1 MSSQPLTGRL
11 PEDAALRWW
20 VRRPEQTNKRTET
33 TEPQSKHVLHMK
45 YSNLL
50 TISVAVGA
58 LLVSPAVSRA
68 SILASPHDFH
78 SESWNNDPGDPNAVC
93 SPCHQAHNGDSKV
106 IPLWNHASSQGPWI
120 MYSTLNSPSFKASG
134 TETPI
139 NNPGANLPRVSQA
152 CLSCHDGTVAVNAY
166 GGIIQGGSPV
176 FLTNSAKIGTDLT
189 HTHPISFNY
198 SPALVGNGPTQD
210 KWLQNP
216 DTTDAITP
224 DGNFVA
230 PNSMKINDFL
240 LGGNNRM
247 ECSSCHDVHNQ
258 EGTPF
263 DITTNPNLL
272 RINGTK
278 NGVGSTLCRSCHIK

>member
-1 MSSQPLTGRL
+1 
-11 PEDAALRWW
+11 
-20 VRRPEQTNKRTET
+20 
-33 TEPQSKHVLHMK
+33 MK

-58 LLVSPAVSRA
+58 LLLSPAVTRA
-68 SILASPHDFH
+68 GILNSPHDFH
-78 SESWNNDPGDPNAVC
+78 SENWNNDPGDPNAVC
-93 SPCHQAHNGDSKV
+93 SPCHQAHHGDSTV
-106 IPLWNHASSQGPWI
+106 IPLWNHTSSQGPWT
-120 MYSTLNSPSFKASG
+120 MYSTLNSPSFKAQS

-139 NNPGANLPRVSQA
+139 NQPGTGLPRVSQA
-152 CLSCHDGTVAVNAY
+152 CLSCHDGTIAVNAY
-166 GGIIQGGSPV
+166 GGIIQGGSAYY
-176 FLTNSAKIGTDLT
+176 LTNSARIGTDLT
-189 HTHPISFNY
+189 HTHPISFTYNA
-198 SPALVGNGPTQD
+198 ALVGTGPTQD
-210 KWLQNP
+210 KWLYNP

-240 LGGNNRM
+240 LGGNHRM

-263 DITTNPNLL
+263 DITTNPKLV

-278 NGVGSTLCRSCHIK
+278 AGVGSTLCRSCHNK